1 MPKTLL
7 LLSLLLPLGML
18 SGIAL
23 AVGTSS
29 ERIVVR
35 SEQDL
40 PKTWKVANPQRHAD
54 LLTVSGTQLRYG
66 CINVAYLIE
75 SNGKVADNIR
85 LLAYRTDRAL
95 PADENPFHSLGD
107 FLKRAISDYTPAS
120 EITAP
125 AATYTS
131 RSIPVF
137 GKRTETALSA
147 EQQAALKA
155 ALHKSC
161 TIDDLP
167 GRLRDGPKRA
177 LQLGPLPSL
186 EVLLG
191 SSANSGPITH

>member
-1 MPKTLL
+1 MPKTLSPR
-7 LLSLLLPLGML
+7 SLLLPLGML
-18 SGIAL
+18 AGIAL
-23 AVGTSS
+23 AEGTRS

-40 PKTWKVANPQRHAD
+40 PATWKVANPARHAD

-75 SNGKVADNIR
+75 SNGKVADNMR
-85 LLAYRTDRAL
+85 LLAYRTDRAM
-95 PADENPFHSLGD
+95 PVDEIPFFSLGD
-107 FLKRAISDYTPAS
+107 FLNRVISDYTPAP

-147 EQQAALKA
+147 EQQAALKSV
-155 ALHKSC
+155 LHKSC
-161 TIDDLP
+161 VIDDLT
-167 GRLRDGPKRA
+167 GRLRDGPKRPM
-177 LQLGPLPSL
+177 QLEPLPSL
-186 EVLLG
+186 EILLG
-191 SSANSGPITH
+191 SSASSGSTTP